1 MILDFFS
8 PFMSR
13 TNSTLHTTE
22 KEWENE
28 TTKKPRQNDYVI
40 HVQRSVYQ
48 EEALTKYCSFD
59 DAKKDTWKDDN
70 WWRQSSS
77 IFFPLKIANQSLS
90 QQVFGVKE
98 TSKLQR
104 IRFRSALGL
113 LNERFPTIIQPNRNW
128 LIHICN
134 AFHFNRNGI

>member
-1 MILDFFS
+1 MNKLPILVRFATWFISTALWCLLFRFGWFLFLLLIIRLLPNVFILFENSIFIHNLFAVWFWIIFS

-40 HVQRSVYQ
+40 HVQRSVDQ

-59 DAKKDTWKDDN
+59 NAKKDAWKDDN

-77 IFFPLKIANQSLS
+77 IFFSL
-90 QQVFGVKE
+90 
-98 TSKLQR
+98 
-104 IRFRSALGL
+104 
-113 LNERFPTIIQPNRNW
+113 
-128 LIHICN
+128 
-134 AFHFNRNGI
+134 